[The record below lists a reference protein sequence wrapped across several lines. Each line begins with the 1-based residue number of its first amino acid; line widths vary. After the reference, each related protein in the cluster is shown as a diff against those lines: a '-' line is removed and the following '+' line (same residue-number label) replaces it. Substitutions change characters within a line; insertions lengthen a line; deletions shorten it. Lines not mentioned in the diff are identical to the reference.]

1 MNSLS
6 SLDSTIRFV
15 SWVSQIETQVSF
27 QSSIVWRAVAGSSG
41 GGAGPGSNSCLI
53 RSGSS
58 SKPPDSS
65 EALSLHMLLVLGLR
79 RQQSPIAVVSR
90 LRERNTSSLTE
101 VILGGETGG
110 RPLFGVSL
118 AASRQRR
125 LILRTDGTE

>member
-1 MNSLS
+1 MVSPELAS

-27 QSSIVWRAVAGSSG
+27 QSSIVWRAVAGSS

-90 LRERNTSSLTE
+90 LRGRDTSSLTE
-101 VILGGETGG
+101 VILAG
-110 RPLFGVSL
+110 RRGNGHS
-118 AASRQRR
+118 S
-125 LILRTDGTE
+125 G